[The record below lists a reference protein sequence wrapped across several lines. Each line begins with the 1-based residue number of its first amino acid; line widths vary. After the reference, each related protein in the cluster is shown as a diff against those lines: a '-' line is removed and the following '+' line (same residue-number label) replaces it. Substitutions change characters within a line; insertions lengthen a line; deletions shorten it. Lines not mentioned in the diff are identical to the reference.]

1 MKLIRNIED
10 AKRLLKFV
18 TYLPN
23 LVPDAESLKE
33 ILDKNPKT
41 SKQLSVQVVR
51 DNKLLNL

>member
-41 SKQLSVQVVR
+41 SKQLSIQVVK
-51 DNKLLNL
+51 DNKFLNV